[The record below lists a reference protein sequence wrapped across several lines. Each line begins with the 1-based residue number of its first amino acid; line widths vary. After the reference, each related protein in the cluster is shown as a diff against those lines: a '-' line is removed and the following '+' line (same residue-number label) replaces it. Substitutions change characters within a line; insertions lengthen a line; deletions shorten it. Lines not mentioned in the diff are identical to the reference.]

1 MLILDPWTAH
11 RLVRGMVAYHD
22 ARNRNADPEG
32 AFRVASG
39 MTFSSEHVPQV
50 LVDYPDLNAAACA
63 VLDLDRAYRDQTDWS
78 PEKITEWT
86 DSRKKAMDR
95 LDMVRLFVD
104 ANLKGFNWPSP
115 AEAT

>member
-22 ARNRNADPEG
+22 ARNSNTDAEV
-32 AFRVASG
+32 AFRQASG

-50 LVDYPDLNAAACA
+50 LVDFPDLNAAACA
-63 VLDLDRAYRDQTDWS
+63 VLDLDREYRDQKDWT
-78 PEKITEWT
+78 PEQSTEWT
-86 DSRKKAMDR
+86 DRRAKAKAR

-104 ANLKGFNWPSP
+104 ANLKGFDWPSP
-115 AEAT
+115 AHIT